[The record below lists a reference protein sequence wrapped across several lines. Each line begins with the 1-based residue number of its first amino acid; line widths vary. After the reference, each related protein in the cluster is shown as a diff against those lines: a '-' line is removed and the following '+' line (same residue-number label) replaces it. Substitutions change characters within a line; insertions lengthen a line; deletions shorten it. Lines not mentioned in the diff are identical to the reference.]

1 MFTFNH
7 FLRSK
12 AGLLLSAL
20 FCVVYYLPAYPQT
33 HADASRW
40 KPWIISDAAQ
50 VKLSSPPGK
59 EQTQKE
65 LAEVK
70 EKNAKRTE
78 QILYQIKYWD
88 AGSPAYRW
96 NEIAYSL
103 TTFENFNTFL
113 REPMAWMNMAIYD
126 ATLLAWKAKYNYH
139 RKRPFEIDQSLK
151 PAVNPPGTPSYP
163 CEHSVTAAAAAHV
176 LAYFFPEAA
185 DSILKLAKE
194 AAQSRIYAGVQFPSD
209 VADGWKLGEQVAALV
224 IKEAKKDG
232 SDKPWNGTMP
242 GDAKLWSGP

>member
-88 AGSPAYRW
+88 AGSPA
-96 NEIAYSL
+96 
-103 TTFENFNTFL
+103 
-113 REPMAWMNMAIYD
+113 
-126 ATLLAWKAKYNYH
+126 
-139 RKRPFEIDQSLK
+139 
-151 PAVNPPGTPSYP
+151 
-163 CEHSVTAAAAAHV
+163 
-176 LAYFFPEAA
+176 
-185 DSILKLAKE
+185 
-194 AAQSRIYAGVQFPSD
+194 
-209 VADGWKLGEQVAALV
+209 
-224 IKEAKKDG
+224 
-232 SDKPWNGTMP
+232 
-242 GDAKLWSGP
+242 